1 MSEKAGL
8 SPKAYEVCDGKDY
21 PSFVAPEVNLAEFT
35 LKAVVI
41 GMLIGGVFG
50 AANAYLG
57 LKVGLTVSASI
68 PAAVMA
74 VAIFRIFFK
83 DGTILETN
91 MVQTVGSAGES
102 LAAGVI
108 FTIPALFIWGVEPSR
123 LEITVI
129 AIIGGLIGVLFMIPL
144 RRYLIV
150 QEHGKLPYPE
160 GTACA
165 EVLVAGQGDLSKAKT
180 LFQGMGIGALY
191 QALMHERLFGLWSK
205 EPSTHIPRFKGAE
218 IGAEVTPELLG
229 VGYII
234 GPQISAIML
243 SGGMLGWLVLIP
255 LIYLFGDQVAA
266 PIYPETSQLIN
277 SMEPGQIWSRYIRYI
292 GAGGVAFAGIF
303 SLLKSIPV
311 ILSSFRAGFSSLG
324 KNAGE
329 AEEIRT
335 QQDLPMKT
343 IFIGSAVLAVLI
355 AVFLQMAVFHSLV
368 TSIGAAFLIVLFG
381 FFFVTVSS
389 RIVGLL
395 GSSSNPISGM
405 TIATLL
411 LTCVIFILAGLAGM
425 PNVKVAVLT
434 VGAFVCI
441 AAAIA
446 GDTSQDLKTG
456 FLIGA
461 TPRYQQIGEFFG
473 VIASGLTMGFVMY
486 LLKDAITTGELPA
499 PQANLMKLVID
510 GVIGGNLP
518 WNLVFCGVFIAVCV
532 ELLGINSLAFA
543 VGLYLPLSLSVPIM
557 AGGIIRWVLELR
569 KNDPNLEEKRETGVL
584 YSSGLIAGAALTGV
598 MIMVLLGF
606 AETSPKLLESINRP
620 GLHLTAKNVLI
631 QEVNGQPASGSY
643 YKVSASEFADTSAI
657 VDQISQSRVEL
668 QKQKTVATP
677 DEAAIALTQAK
688 IDKLSAELNAAKSKT
703 MMVKFLIDGQV
714 ASEEISMGKWEKL
727 YVSAENGKIKLS
739 GATENHN
746 FFGVLAFL
754 LLAASLAYFA
764 MRRPEKSPEQNS

>member
-1 MSEKAGL
+1 MSQKDRL
-8 SPKAYEVCDGKDY
+8 SPKAYEVVDGKEY
-21 PSFVAPEVNLAEFT
+21 PSFIPAGESPLEFT

-41 GMLIGGVFG
+41 GIVIGCVFG

-83 DGTILETN
+83 QGTILETN
-91 MVQTVGSAGES
+91 IVQTVGSAGES

-108 FTIPALFIWGVEPSR
+108 FTIPAFFIWGLEPSK
-123 LEITVI
+123 LEIAVI
-129 AIIGGLIGVLFMIPL
+129 AIVGGAIGVLFMIPL

-150 QEHGKLPYPE
+150 QEHGQLPYPE

-165 EVLVAGQGDLSKAKT
+165 EVLVAGQGDISKAKT

-191 QALMHERLFGLWSK
+191 QALMHNRLFGLWSK
-205 EPSTHIPRFKGAE
+205 EPAAHIPRFKGAE

-234 GPQISAIML
+234 GPQIAAIML
-243 SGGMLGWLVLIP
+243 SGGIFGWLVLIP
-255 LIYLFGDQVAA
+255 LITLFGEHCTS
-266 PIYPETSQLIN
+266 PIYPEMTNLI
-277 SMEPGQIWSRYIRYI
+277 SDMGPGSIWSRYIRYI

-303 SLLKSIPV
+303 SLIKSIPV
-311 ILSSFRAGFSSLG
+311 ILSSFKAGFAQLG
-324 KNAGE
+324 KNSVE
-329 AEEIRT
+329 ATVRT
-335 QQDLPMKT
+335 DLDLPMSVILGGSLSLALIAT
-343 IFIGSAVLAVLI
+343 IFLNATI
-355 AVFLQMAVFHSLV
+355 FHSF
-368 TSIGAAFLIVLFG
+368 SISAIAGILIVVFG

-411 LTCVIFILAGLAGM
+411 LTCIIFILAGMADM
-425 PNVKVAVLT
+425 PNVKIAVLT

-461 TPRYQQIGEFFG
+461 TPKYQQIGEFIG
-473 VIASGLTMGFVMY
+473 VLASGLTMGFVMY

-499 PQANLMKLVID
+499 PQANLMKLVVD

-518 WNLVFCGVFIAVCV
+518 WNLVISGMFIALGV

-557 AGGIIRWVLELR
+557 AGGIIRWVLEMR
-569 KNDPNLEEKRETGVL
+569 TKDPDLEEKRETGVL

-598 MIMVLLGF
+598 FIMVLMGIAEKSPGLLEGINKPGIHLASTQLSNVEINGQQLTGSYHKVSPAVYPATDDIVEKISAAKIALHELKAATTPDATTITAKEAEITALNEQMQKAKTQTF
-606 AETSPKLLESINRP
+606 AVKAMLNGAAVETSVDLGKWEQAYLVAADGKIEVAGEAP
-620 GLHLTAKNVLI
+620 G
-631 QEVNGQPASGSY
+631 
-643 YKVSASEFADTSAI
+643 
-657 VDQISQSRVEL
+657 SQSRAV
-668 QKQKTVATP
+668 
-677 DEAAIALTQAK
+677 I
-688 IDKLSAELNAAKSKT
+688 
-703 MMVKFLIDGQV
+703 
-714 ASEEISMGKWEKL
+714 
-727 YVSAENGKIKLS
+727 
-739 GATENHN
+739 
-746 FFGVLAFL
+746 AFL
-754 LLAASLAYFA
+754 FLCATLAYFA
-764 MRRPEKSPEQNS
+764 MRKPVKTEA

>member
-1 MSEKAGL
+1 MSQKDRL
-8 SPKAYEVCDGKDY
+8 SPKAYEAIDGKDY
-21 PSFVAPEVNLAEFT
+21 PSFVAASESPLEFT
-35 LKAVVI
+35 LKAVII
-41 GMLIGGVFG
+41 GIIIGSVFG

-83 DGTILETN
+83 QGTILETN
-91 MVQTVGSAGES
+91 LVQTVGSAGES

-108 FTIPALFIWGVEPSR
+108 FTIPAFFIWGMEPSK

-129 AIIGGLIGVLFMIPL
+129 AIVGGAIGVLFMIPL
-144 RRYLIV
+144 RRFLIV

-165 EVLVAGQGDLSKAKT
+165 EVLVAGQGDISKAKT

-191 QALMHERLFGLWSK
+191 QALMHNRLFGMWSK
-205 EPSTHIPRFKGAE
+205 EPAAHIPGFKGAE
-218 IGAEVTPELLG
+218 VGAEVTPELLG

-234 GPQISAIML
+234 GPKISAIML
-243 SGGMLGWLVLIP
+243 SGGIFGWLVLIP
-255 LIYLFGDQVAA
+255 LICLFGEHCAT
-266 PIYPETSQLIN
+266 PIYPEMTSLIKD
-277 SMEPGQIWSRYIRYI
+277 MGPGSIWSRYIRYI

-303 SLLKSIPV
+303 SLIKSIP
-311 ILSSFRAGFSSLG
+311 IIISSFRAGFAQFG

-329 AEEIRT
+329 TSTART
-335 QQDLPMKT
+335 DQDLSMGFIMGGALLLALAAT
-343 IFIGSAVLAVLI
+343 IFLNLSI
-355 AVFLQMAVFHSLV
+355 FHSLGMSAV
-368 TSIGAAFLIVLFG
+368 AGILIVVFG

-411 LTCVIFILAGLAGM
+411 LTCIIFILAGMADM
-425 PNVKVAVLT
+425 PNVKIAVLT

-461 TPRYQQIGEFFG
+461 TPKYQQIGEFIG
-473 VIASGLTMGFVMY
+473 VISSGLTMGFVMY

-499 PQANLMKLVID
+499 PQANLMKLVVD

-518 WNLVFCGVFIAVCV
+518 WNLVISGMFIALGV

-557 AGGIIRWVLELR
+557 AGGIIRWILERR
-569 KNDPNLEEKRETGVL
+569 KNDPDLEVKRETGVL

-598 MIMVLLGF
+598 CIMILMGV
-606 AETSPKLLESINRP
+606 AEQSPGILEGINKP
-620 GLHLTAKNVLI
+620 GIHIASSQLSNV
-631 QEVNGQPASGSY
+631 EVNGQPVAGRY
-643 YKVSASEFADTSAI
+643 HKVSPSLYPATDDIVEKISQAKAELRNLKAATPTDIGSVEVKTLEIADLEKQLQAAKTKTFSLKASIDGTMVSKDIELGKWEQTYVSIADGQLTSEGEAPG
-657 VDQISQSRVEL
+657 SQSR
-668 QKQKTVATP
+668 
-677 DEAAIALTQAK
+677 
-688 IDKLSAELNAAKSKT
+688 
-703 MMVKFLIDGQV
+703 
-714 ASEEISMGKWEKL
+714 
-727 YVSAENGKIKLS
+727 
-739 GATENHN
+739 
-746 FFGVLAFL
+746 GVIAFL
-754 LLAASLAYFA
+754 LLCATLAYFA
-764 MRRPEKSPEQNS
+764 MRRPVKNND

>member
-21 PSFVAPEVNLAEFT
+21 PSFVDPGMSPAEFT

-108 FTIPALFIWGVEPSR
+108 FTIPALFIWGMEPSK

-129 AIIGGLIGVLFMIPL
+129 AVIGGLMGVLFMIPL
-144 RRYLIV
+144 RKFLIV

-180 LFQGMGIGALY
+180 LFQGMGIGAIY
-191 QALMHERLFGLWSK
+191 QALMHSRLFGLWSK
-205 EPSTHIPRFKGAE
+205 EPSTHIPGFRGAE
-218 IGAEVTPELLG
+218 VGAEVTPELLG

-243 SGGMLGWLVLIP
+243 SGGALGWLVLIP
-255 LIYLFGDQVAA
+255 LIYLFGDGVAA
-266 PIYPETSQLIN
+266 PIYPETSTLIAN
-277 SMEPGQIWSRYIRYI
+277 MEPGLIWSRYIRYI

-303 SLLKSIPV
+303 SLIKSIPI
-311 ILSSFRAGFSSLG
+311 ILSSFKAGFSSLG
-324 KNAGE
+324 KNTAAADE
-329 AEEIRT
+329 PRT

-343 IFIGSAVLAVLI
+343 ILIGSAILIVLI
-355 AVFLQMAVFHSLV
+355 TFVLKGYIFAEMS
-368 TSIGAAFLIVLFG
+368 TSIGAGFLIVLFG

-425 PNVKVAVLT
+425 PNVKIAVLT

-461 TPRYQQIGEFFG
+461 TPKYQQIGEFFG

-510 GVIGGNLP
+510 GVIGGSLP
-518 WNLVFCGVFIAVCV
+518 WNLVFCGVFIAICV

-557 AGGIIRWVLELR
+557 AGGIIRWLLELK
-569 KNDPNLEEKRETGVL
+569 KNDPKLEEKRETGVL

-598 MIMVLLGF
+598 LIMVLIGF
-606 AETSPKLLESINRP
+606 AEARP
-620 GLHLTAKNVLI
+620 GLLEGISKPGLHIVSNSVIL
-631 QEVNGQPASGSY
+631 QEINGQPAIGRY
-643 YKVSASEFADTSAI
+643 YKVSPAEFADTSDM
-657 VDQISQSRVEL
+657 VDQLSKGKAQLRTLKAAAAPDAQTISELETRLSLLSQEL
-668 QKQKTVATP
+668 QK
-677 DEAAIALTQAK
+677 
-688 IDKLSAELNAAKSKT
+688 AKSKT
-703 MMVKFLIDGQV
+703 LMAKFLVDGSPVSQ
-714 ASEEISMGKWEKL
+714 ELTLGKWDKL
-727 YVSAENGKIKLS
+727 YLSADQGKIKAS
-739 GATENHN
+739 GATANHN
-746 FFGVLAFL
+746 AYGVVAFL
-754 LLAASLAYFA
+754 LLCATLAYFA
-764 MRRPEKSPEQNS
+764 MRKPPENNK

>member
-1 MSEKAGL
+1 MSQKDRL
-8 SPKAYEVCDGKDY
+8 SPKAYEVVDGKEY
-21 PSFVAPEVNLAEFT
+21 PSFVPASESPLEFT

-41 GMLIGGVFG
+41 GIIIGSVFG

-74 VAIFRIFFK
+74 VAIFRIFFRE
-83 DGTILETN
+83 GTILETN
-91 MVQTVGSAGES
+91 IVQTVGSAGES

-108 FTIPALFIWGVEPSR
+108 FTIPAFFIWGLEPSK
-123 LEITVI
+123 LEISVI
-129 AIIGGLIGVLFMIPL
+129 AIVGGTIGVLFMIPL

-165 EVLVAGQGDLSKAKT
+165 EVLVAGQGDISKAKT

-191 QALMHERLFGLWSK
+191 QALMHNRLFGLWSK
-205 EPSTHIPRFKGAE
+205 EPASHIPGFRGAE

-234 GPQISAIML
+234 GPQIAAIML
-243 SGGMLGWLVLIP
+243 SGGIFGWLVLIP
-255 LIYLFGDQVAA
+255 LITLFGEHCAS
-266 PIYPETSQLIN
+266 PIYPEISNLIKD
-277 SMEPGQIWSRYIRYI
+277 MGPGQIWSRYIRYI

-303 SLLKSIPV
+303 SLVKSIPV
-311 ILSSFRAGFSSLG
+311 IISSFKAGFSQLG
-324 KNAGE
+324 KNSGE
-329 AEEIRT
+329 TTVRT
-335 QQDLPMKT
+335 DLDLPMSVIVGGSLFLAVAAT
-343 IFIGSAVLAVLI
+343 IFLN
-355 AVFLQMAVFHSLV
+355 MTVFHSISMSAI
-368 TSIGAAFLIVLFG
+368 TGILIVVFG

-411 LTCVIFILAGLAGM
+411 LTCVIFILAGMAGM
-425 PNVKVAVLT
+425 PNVKVAILT

-456 FLIGA
+456 FLVGA
-461 TPRYQQIGEFFG
+461 TPKHQQVGEFIG
-473 VIASGLTMGFVMY
+473 VVTSGLTMGFVMY
-486 LLKDAITTGELPA
+486 LLKDGITTGELPA

-518 WNLVFCGVFIAVCV
+518 WNLVLSGMFIALGV

-557 AGGIIRWVLELR
+557 AGGIIRWILEKR
-569 KNDPNLEEKRETGVL
+569 TSDPDLEEKRESGVL

-598 MIMVLLGF
+598 FIMVLMGI
-606 AETSPKLLESINRP
+606 AEKSPGLLEGINKP
-620 GLHLTAKNVLI
+620 GIHIASTQLSNI
-631 QEVNGQPASGSY
+631 EINGQPMTGLY
-643 YKVSASEFADTSAI
+643 HKVSPAVFPATDDLVEKISTAKAAQRILQSVTPPDTAAIEAKAVEIAALNEQMQKAKTQVFSMKASINGAAVEKTIELAKWEQVHISAADG
-657 VDQISQSRVEL
+657 QIEVGGEAAGSQSRAV
-668 QKQKTVATP
+668 
-677 DEAAIALTQAK
+677 
-688 IDKLSAELNAAKSKT
+688 
-703 MMVKFLIDGQV
+703 M
-714 ASEEISMGKWEKL
+714 
-727 YVSAENGKIKLS
+727 
-739 GATENHN
+739 
-746 FFGVLAFL
+746 AFL
-754 LLAASLAYFA
+754 FLCATLAYFA
-764 MRRPEKSPEQNS
+764 MRKPVKTEK

>member
-1 MSEKAGL
+1 MSQKDRL
-8 SPKAYEVCDGKDY
+8 SPKAYEAVDGKDY
-21 PSFVAPEVNLAEFT
+21 PSFVPASETPLEFT
-35 LKAVVI
+35 LKAVIIGVI
-41 GMLIGGVFG
+41 IGSVFG

-74 VAIFRIFFK
+74 VAIFRIFFRQ
-83 DGTILETN
+83 GTILETN
-91 MVQTVGSAGES
+91 IVQTVGSAGES

-108 FTIPALFIWGVEPSR
+108 FTIPAFFIWGLEPSK

-129 AIIGGLIGVLFMIPL
+129 AIVGGAIGVLFMIPL

-165 EVLVAGQGDLSKAKT
+165 EVLVAGQGDISKAKT

-191 QALMHERLFGLWSK
+191 QALMHNRLFGLWSK
-205 EPSTHIPRFKGAE
+205 EPATHIPGFKGAE

-243 SGGMLGWLVLIP
+243 SGGIVGWLVLIP
-255 LIYLFGDQVAA
+255 LICLFGEHCTT
-266 PIYPETSQLIN
+266 PIYPELSSLIKD
-277 SMEPGQIWSRYIRYI
+277 MGPGSIWSRYIRYI

-303 SLLKSIPV
+303 SLIKSIPV
-311 ILSSFRAGFSSLG
+311 IISSFKAGLSHLG
-324 KNAGE
+324 KKDDGE
-329 AEEIRT
+329 TTART
-335 QQDLPMKT
+335 DQDLSMGIVIGGSLMLALAAT
-343 IFIGSAVLAVLI
+343 IFLNMTI
-355 AVFLQMAVFHSLV
+355 FHSFGM
-368 TSIGAAFLIVLFG
+368 SAIAGILIVVFG

-411 LTCVIFILAGLAGM
+411 LTCIIFILAGMAGM
-425 PNVKVAVLT
+425 PNVKIAVLT

-456 FLIGA
+456 FLIGS
-461 TPRYQQIGEFFG
+461 TPRYQQIGEFIG
-473 VIASGLTMGFVMY
+473 VISSGLTMGFVMY

-499 PQANLMKLVID
+499 PQANLMKLVVD

-518 WNLVFCGVFIAVCV
+518 WNLVISGMFIALGV

-557 AGGIIRWVLELR
+557 AGGIIRWILERR
-569 KNDPNLEEKRETGVL
+569 KSDPDLEEKRETGVL

-598 MIMVLLGF
+598 MIMVLMGI
-606 AETSPKLLESINRP
+606 AENSPGLLEGINKP
-620 GLHLTAKNVLI
+620 GIHIASKQLSNI
-631 QEVNGQPASGSY
+631 EINGQPLSGRY
-643 YKVSASEFADTSAI
+643 HNVSPSIYPATDDI
-657 VDQISQSRVEL
+657 VEKISQAKTALRLLQATTPPDQAAIDAKNAEIAGYNDQL
-668 QKQKTVATP
+668 QKAKTQT
-677 DEAAIALTQAK
+677 LTLKAN
-688 IDKLSAELNAAKSKT
+688 LNGN
-703 MMVKFLIDGQV
+703 VV
-714 ASEEISMGKWEKL
+714 EETIEIGKWEQV
-727 YVSAENGKIKLS
+727 YISDADGKISTGGEAPGSQGK
-739 GATENHN
+739 
-746 FFGVLAFL
+746 GVIAFL
-754 LLAASLAYFA
+754 LLCSTLAYFA
-764 MRRPEKSPEQNS
+764 MRKPVKNGD

>member
-1 MSEKAGL
+1 MSQNDRL
-8 SPKAYEVCDGKDY
+8 SPKAYEEIDGKDY
-21 PSFVAPEVNLAEFT
+21 PSFVPTSETPLEFT

-41 GMLIGGVFG
+41 GMIIGSVFG

-74 VAIFRIFFK
+74 VAIFRIFFRQ
-83 DGTILETN
+83 GTILETN
-91 MVQTVGSAGES
+91 IVQTVGSAGES

-108 FTIPALFIWGVEPSR
+108 FTIPAFFIWGLEPSK
-123 LEITVI
+123 LEITTI
-129 AIIGGLIGVLFMIPL
+129 AIVGGAIGVLFMIPL

-165 EVLVAGQGDLSKAKT
+165 EVLVAGQGDISKAKT

-191 QALMHERLFGLWSK
+191 QALMHNRLFGLWSK
-205 EPSTHIPRFKGAE
+205 EPAAHIPRFKGAE

-234 GPQISAIML
+234 GPQIAAIML
-243 SGGMLGWLVLIP
+243 SGGIFGWLVLIP
-255 LIYLFGDQVAA
+255 LITLFGEHCSA
-266 PIYPETSQLIN
+266 PIYPEITNLI
-277 SMEPGQIWSRYIRYI
+277 SDMGPGSIWSRYIRYI

-303 SLLKSIPV
+303 SLIKSIPV
-311 ILSSFRAGFSSLG
+311 IISSFKAGFSQLG
-324 KNAGE
+324 KNA
-329 AEEIRT
+329 ADTATVRT
-335 QQDLPMKT
+335 DTDLPISVVVFGALGLALAAT
-343 IFIGSAVLAVLI
+343 IFLNMSI
-355 AVFLQMAVFHSLV
+355 FHSLAM
-368 TSIGAAFLIVLFG
+368 SAIAGILIVIFG

-411 LTCVIFILAGLAGM
+411 LTCIIFILAGMADM
-425 PNVKVAVLT
+425 PNVKIAVLT

-461 TPRYQQIGEFFG
+461 TPKYQQIGEFVG
-473 VIASGLTMGFVMY
+473 VISSGLTMGFVMY

-499 PQANLMKLVID
+499 PQANLMKLVVD

-518 WNLVFCGVFIAVCV
+518 WNLVISGMFIALGV

-557 AGGIIRWVLELR
+557 AGGIIRWVLEKR
-569 KNDPNLEEKRETGVL
+569 TTDPDLEEKRETGVL

-598 MIMVLLGF
+598 FIMVLMGI
-606 AETSPKLLESINRP
+606 AEKSPTLLEGINKP
-620 GLHLTAKNVLI
+620 GIHLASTQLSNVEI
-631 QEVNGQPASGSY
+631 NGQQLSGGYHKVSPAIY
-643 YKVSASEFADTSAI
+643 PATDDIVEKVSAAKVALRELKAAATADTEAISAKETEI
-657 VDQISQSRVEL
+657 AALNGQIQKAKVQTFAVKAQLNGAAVETSIDLGKWEQAYLVTADGKIEVASEAPGSQSRAV
-668 QKQKTVATP
+668 
-677 DEAAIALTQAK
+677 
-688 IDKLSAELNAAKSKT
+688 
-703 MMVKFLIDGQV
+703 M
-714 ASEEISMGKWEKL
+714 
-727 YVSAENGKIKLS
+727 
-739 GATENHN
+739 
-746 FFGVLAFL
+746 AFL
-754 LLAASLAYFA
+754 ALCATLAYFA
-764 MRRPEKSPEQNS
+764 MRKPIKNGN

>member
-21 PSFVAPEVNLAEFT
+21 PSFIPASSSPAEFT
-35 LKAVVI
+35 FKAILI
-41 GMLIGGVFG
+41 GMLIGAVFG

-83 DGTILETN
+83 SGTILETN

-108 FTIPALFIWGVEPSR
+108 FTMPALFIWGFEPSKI
-123 LEITVI
+123 EITVI
-129 AIIGGLIGVLFMIPL
+129 AIIGGLMGVLFMIPL

-165 EVLVAGQGDLSKAKT
+165 EVLVAGQGDLSKART

-191 QALMHERLFGLWSK
+191 QALMHDRLFGLWSK

-234 GPQISAIML
+234 GPQISAVML
-243 SGGMLGWLVLIP
+243 SGGALGWLVLIP
-255 LIYLFGDQVAA
+255 LIYLFGDQLTSPV
-266 PIYPETSQLIN
+266 YPETSTLIAN
-277 SMEPGQIWSRYIRYI
+277 MEPGLIWSRYIRYI

-303 SLLKSIPV
+303 SLIKSIPV
-311 ILSSFRAGFSSLG
+311 ILSSFKAGFSSLG
-324 KNAGE
+324 KNSSDANE
-329 AEEIRT
+329 PRT
-335 QQDLPMKT
+335 QLDLPMNV
-343 IFIGSAVLAVLI
+343 ILIGSLLLMILITIVLKNGIFADLGT
-355 AVFLQMAVFHSLV
+355 SL
-368 TSIGAAFLIVLFG
+368 GAAFLVVLFG

-461 TPRYQQIGEFFG
+461 TPKYQQIGETFG

-510 GVIGGNLP
+510 GVIGGSLP
-518 WNLVFCGVFIAVCV
+518 WNLVFCGVFIAICV

-557 AGGIIRWVLELR
+557 TGGIIRWLLELR
-569 KNDPNLEEKRETGVL
+569 KNDPKLEEKRETGVL

-598 MIMVLLGF
+598 MIMVLIGF
-606 AETSPKLLESINRP
+606 GESSPGLLESISKP
-620 GLHLTAKNVLI
+620 GLHITSRNVIL
-631 QEVNGQPASGSY
+631 QEVDGQPATGRY
-643 YKVSASEFADTSAI
+643 FNVSPRLFPDTSAT
-657 VDQISQSRVEL
+657 VDQISKCKIEL
-668 QKQKTVATP
+668 RTMKTAASP
-677 DEAAIALTQAK
+677 DSAAIADLEGR
-688 IDKLSAELNAAKSKT
+688 ISKLGNELQAAKSRT
-703 MMVKFLIDGQV
+703 MTVKFLVDGSPVSQ
-714 ASEEISMGKWEKL
+714 EISLGKWEKA
-727 YVSAENGKIKLS
+727 YIGAEHGGIAVSGS
-739 GATENHN
+739 PQNHN
-746 FFGVLAFL
+746 LHGLIAFL
-754 LLAASLAYFA
+754 LLCATLAYFA
-764 MRRPEKSPEQNS
+764 MRTPPKTES